1 MPIYILLF
9 TELIR
14 GEPERALN
22 TRVTYGEFAVPMY
35 VCMYVCMYIR
45 MYVYICVRMYTYVYV
60 CRRS

>member
-35 VCMYVCMYIR
+35 VCMYGAIRRPRAHSVCAIYLRI
-45 MYVYICVRMYTYVYV
+45 T
-60 CRRS
+60 SS